1 MKNFLILVALVFVGV
16 VGWRLS
22 DVISRDAVI
31 MGIGF
36 LFGALAG
43 VPAALLVV
51 ASQRRREQPEY
62 MPRYN
67 DGGGYSARPQQ
78 QPPVIVLS
86 GGNPH
91 QQAQSYP
98 APYQAQQQ
106 PAQQWP
112 TGGGS
117 FHLLTGGQ
125 DGRYSADD
133 DAWGG
138 R

>member
-1 MKNFLILVALVFVGV
+1 MKNLLILVALTFVGV
-16 VGWRLS
+16 VAWRLS
-22 DVISRDAVI
+22 DTISRDAVI
-31 MGIGF
+31 MGVGF

-62 MPRYN
+62 SPRYN
-67 DGGGYSARPQQ
+67 DGYSVRPQQ
-78 QPPVIVLS
+78 QPPVIVL
-86 GGNPH
+86 GAGNPH
-91 QQAQSYP
+91 QQGQHYP

-106 PAQQWP
+106 PAQHWP

-117 FHLLTGGQ
+117 FHLLGTGQ
-125 DGRYSADD
+125 DGRYAADD